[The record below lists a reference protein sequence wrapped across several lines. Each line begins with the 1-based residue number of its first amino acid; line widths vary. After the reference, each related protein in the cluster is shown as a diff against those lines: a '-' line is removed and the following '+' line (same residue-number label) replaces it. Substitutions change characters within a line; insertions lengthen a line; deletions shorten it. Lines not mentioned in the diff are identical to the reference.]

1 MHTHWYRQYLA
12 QGIAKYHLPSVGRG
26 FVKVQ
31 SHKKKKKK
39 KKNETVLILSRSNI
53 W

>member
-1 MHTHWYRQYLA
+1 M
-12 QGIAKYHLPSVGRG
+12 IAKYHLPSVGRG

-31 SHKKKKKK
+31 IHKKKKKKKK
-39 KKNETVLILSRSNI
+39 KKNETALILSRSNI